1 MAVNR
6 NYDRQEQRK
15 QAEYRRAKKKARY
28 VMISIWLGI
37 LLAAVIFLLIDVKL
51 KLNKVSEELKEIKI
65 SQEEESYS
73 MKSNSDS
80 GISQVVEVDTVRVYD
95 TADIDKPVNRD
106 YPEILVRLQEL
117 GETNEVIRKIYD
129 DAQNYPEKMLEA
141 LANNPEMA
149 DFVAQYTGNEE
160 IQNTG
165 LTEIEKEQPYPL
177 FLQWDARWGYAAYGD
192 NSNIGLSGC
201 GPTSLAMVLYYLT
214 GDETITP
221 DKIAAYSME
230 NGYYLS
236 GTGTK
241 WALITDFPL
250 LYGIRVKQL
259 GLDEEKMISELAR
272 GNMIICAMRE
282 GDFTAGGHFIVIYGY
297 DSMGFKV
304 NDSNCVAR
312 SQKSWTFQEIKNQI
326 KNIWSFANT

>member
-6 NYDRQEQRK
+6 NYGRQEQRK
-15 QAEYRRAKKKARY
+15 QSEYRRTKKKAKNL
-28 VMISIWLGI
+28 VISIWLGI
-37 LLAAVIFLLIDVKL
+37 LLAAVILLLIDVKL
-51 KLNKVSEELKEIKI
+51 KLNKVSDELKEIKV
-65 SQEEESYS
+65 SQEEEGYS
-73 MKSNSDS
+73 MKANSDS
-80 GISQVVEVDTVRVYD
+80 GISQIVEVDTVRVYG
-95 TADIDKPVNRD
+95 AEDIDKPVNRD
-106 YPEILVRLQEL
+106 YPEILARLQEL
-117 GETNEVIRKIYD
+117 GETNAVIRKIYD
-129 DAQNYPEKMLEA
+129 DAQSYPEKMLEA

-165 LTEIEKEQPYPL
+165 LTEMEKEQPYPL
-177 FLQWDARWGYAAYGD
+177 FLQWDSRWGYAAYGD

-201 GPTSLAMVLYYLT
+201 GPASLAMVLYYLT

-241 WALITDFPL
+241 WALITDFPA

-259 GLDEEKMISELAR
+259 GLDEQKMISELAK

-312 SQKSWTFQEIKNQI
+312 SRKSWTFQEIKNQI
-326 KNIWSFANT
+326 KNIWSFAST